1 MSAGPPARLRL
12 RPADVLGVGA
22 VGLRTRR
29 VRAALTALGI
39 AIGIAAMVAV
49 LGISASSK
57 ADLLARLDRLGTNL
71 LEVTPGQSFLGR
83 DAKLPTDAP
92 AMIRRVGPV
101 QSAAATASVSA
112 NVRRSDWISPL
123 ETGGISVQAAEPTL
137 LETLQGRV
145 RSGTFL
151 DEATSQYP
159 AVVLG
164 AEAAR
169 SLGIRSVEGDPRIL
183 VGGQWFT
190 VIGILER
197 LPLAPEIDR
206 AALIGFPVAESMFGN
221 DGTASS
227 VYVRTDPDQVDAVR
241 NVLPATANPAA
252 PNEVRVDRPSD
263 ALAARAATDD
273 ALTALLVA
281 LGGVALLVGGIGIAN
296 VMVISVLERRRE
308 IGVRRALGASR
319 RHIRVQFVVEAVL
332 LAALGGVTGVL
343 LGALITGG
351 YAATSGW
358 TLAIPVLAL
367 AAGIGVAL
375 VVGGIAG
382 LYPAA
387 RAARLEPAEAVRAA

>member
-1 MSAGPPARLRL
+1 VSAGPQARLRL
-12 RPADVLGVGA
+12 RPVDVLAVGA

-49 LGISASSK
+49 LGISASNK
-57 ADLLARLDRLGTNL
+57 ADLLAELDRLGTNL
-71 LEVTPGQSFLGR
+71 LEVTPGQSFLGS
-83 DAKLPTDAP
+83 DSKLPEDAP
-92 AMIRRVGPV
+92 AMIRRIGPV
-101 QSAAATASVSA
+101 ESAAATASVSA
-112 NVRRSDWISPL
+112 SVRRSDLISPL
-123 ETGGISVQAAEPTL
+123 ETGGVSVRAAEPTL
-137 LETLQGRV
+137 LTTLQGRV
-145 RSGTFL
+145 RSGAFL
-151 DEATSQYP
+151 NHATEQYP

-169 SLGIRSVEGDPRIL
+169 ALGIRSVEGDPRVLI
-183 VGGQWFT
+183 GGQWFT
-190 VIGILER
+190 VIGILDP
-197 LPLAPEIDR
+197 LPLAPTIDR
-206 AALIGFPVAESMFGN
+206 AALIGFPVAESMFGV

-227 VYVRTDPDQVDAVR
+227 VFVRTDPDQVDAVR
-241 NVLPATANPAA
+241 SVLPSTANPAA
-252 PNEVRVDRPSD
+252 PNEVRVNRPSD
-263 ALAARAATDD
+263 ALAARAATDE

-319 RHIRVQFVVEAVL
+319 RHIRVQFVVEAML

-351 YAATSGW
+351 YAAASDW
-358 TLAIPVLAL
+358 TVSIPVDAL
-367 AAGIGVAL
+367 AAGVGVAL

>member
-1 MSAGPPARLRL
+1 MRLR
-12 RPADVLGVGA
+12 AVDVFAVGA

-29 VRAALTALGI
+29 VRAALTAIGI
-39 AIGIAAMVAV
+39 AIGIAAIVAV
-49 LGISASSK
+49 LGISASNK
-57 ADLLARLDRLGTNL
+57 ADLLAQLDELGTNL
-71 LEVTPGQSFLGR
+71 LEVTPGQSFLGS
-83 DAKLPTDAP
+83 DSKLPKDAP
-92 AMIRRVGPV
+92 AMIRRIGPV

-112 NVRRSDWISPL
+112 SVRRSDLIDPL
-123 ETGGISVQAAEPTL
+123 ETGGVSVRAAEATL
-137 LETLQGRV
+137 LETLQGRL

-151 DEATSQYP
+151 NRATERYP

-169 SLGIRSVEGDPRIL
+169 SLGIRSIEGDPRVLI
-183 VGGQWFT
+183 GGQWFT
-190 VIGILER
+190 VIGILDR
-197 LPLAPEIDR
+197 LPLAPTIDR
-206 AALIGFPVAESMFGN
+206 AALIGFPVAEERFGI

-227 VYVRTDPDQVDAVR
+227 VFVRTDPSQVDAVR

-252 PNEVRVDRPSD
+252 MNEVRVNRPSD
-263 ALAARAATDD
+263 ALAARAATDH

-319 RHIRVQFVVEAVL
+319 RHIRLQFVVEAML
-332 LAALGGVTGVL
+332 LAALGGVSGVV

-351 YAATSGW
+351 FAAASDW
-358 TLAIPVLAL
+358 TLSIPVDAL
-367 AAGIGVAL
+367 AAGVGVAL
-375 VVGGIAG
+375 LVGGIAG

>member
-1 MSAGPPARLRL
+1 VSAGPQARLRL
-12 RPADVLGVGA
+12 RPSDVLSVGA

-57 ADLLARLDRLGTNL
+57 ADLLAELDRLGTNL
-71 LEVTPGQSFLGR
+71 LQVTPGQSFLGR

-92 AMIRRVGPV
+92 AMIRRIGPV
-101 QSAAATASVSA
+101 ESAAATASVSV
-112 NVRRSDWISPL
+112 NVRRSDLISPL
-123 ETGGISVQAAEPTL
+123 ETGGISVQATEPSL
-137 LETLQGRV
+137 LATLQGRV

-151 DEATSQYP
+151 NDASSRYP

-169 SLGIRSVEGDPRIL
+169 SLGIRSIEGDPRVLI
-183 VGGQWFT
+183 GGQWFT
-190 VIGILER
+190 VVGILDR
-197 LPLAPEIDR
+197 LPLAPTIDR
-206 AALIGFPVAESMFGN
+206 SALIGFPVAESMFGI

-227 VYVRTDPDQVDAVR
+227 VYVRTDPKLVDAVR

-252 PNEVRVDRPSD
+252 PNEVQVDRPSD

-332 LAALGGVTGVL
+332 LAALGGVTGVV

-351 YAATSGW
+351 YAAASDW
-358 TLAIPVLAL
+358 KVAIPAGAL
-367 AAGIGVAL
+367 AAGVGVAL
-375 VVGGIAG
+375 LVGGIAG

>member
-1 MSAGPPARLRL
+1 MSAGPETRLRL
-12 RPADVLGVGA
+12 RAVDVLAVGA

-49 LGISASSK
+49 LGISASNK
-57 ADLLARLDRLGTNL
+57 ADLLAELDRLGTNL
-71 LEVTPGQSFLGR
+71 LEVTPGQSFLGS
-83 DAKLPTDAP
+83 DSKLPEDAP

-101 QSAAATASVSA
+101 HSAAATASVTAS
-112 NVRRSDWISPL
+112 VRRSDLISPL
-123 ETGGISVQAAEPTL
+123 ETGGVSVRATEPTL
-137 LETLQGRV
+137 LATLQGRV

-151 DEATSQYP
+151 NDATARYP

-164 AEAAR
+164 SEAAT
-169 SLGIRSVEGDPRIL
+169 SLGIRSVEGNPRVLI
-183 VGGQWFT
+183 GGQWFT
-190 VIGILER
+190 VIGILDP
-197 LPLAPEIDR
+197 LPLAPTIDR
-206 AALIGFPVAESMFGN
+206 AALIGFPVAESMFGI

-227 VYVRTDPDQVDAVR
+227 VFVRTDPDQVDAVR
-241 NVLPATANPAA
+241 NVLPATVNPTA
-252 PNEVRVDRPSD
+252 PNEVRVNRPSD

-319 RHIRVQFVVEAVL
+319 RHIRVQFVVEAML
-332 LAALGGVTGVL
+332 LAALGGITGVL

-351 YAATSGW
+351 FAAASDW
-358 TLAIPVLAL
+358 TLSIPVDAL
-367 AAGIGVAL
+367 AAGVAVAL
-375 VVGGIAG
+375 LVGGIAG

>member
-1 MSAGPPARLRL
+1 VSAGPQARLRL
-12 RPADVLGVGA
+12 RPSDVLSVGA

-57 ADLLARLDRLGTNL
+57 ADLLAELDRLGTNL
-71 LEVTPGQSFLGR
+71 LQVTPGQSFLGR

-92 AMIRRVGPV
+92 AVIRRVGPV
-101 QSAAATASVSA
+101 QAAAATASVSA

-137 LETLQGRV
+137 LETLQGRL

-151 DEATSQYP
+151 DDATAKYP

-169 SLGIRSVEGDPRIL
+169 ALGIRSIEGNPRIL
-183 VGGQWFT
+183 IGGQWFT
-190 VIGILER
+190 VIGILDP
-197 LPLAPEIDR
+197 LPLAPTIDR
-206 AALIGFPVAESMFGN
+206 AALIGFPVAESMFGI

-241 NVLPATANPAA
+241 NVLPATANPGA

-351 YAATSGW
+351 YAAASGW
-358 TLAIPVLAL
+358 KLAIPVGAL

-375 VVGGIAG
+375 LVGGIAG

>member
-1 MSAGPPARLRL
+1 MSAGPQARLRL
-12 RPADVLGVGA
+12 RPVDVLAVGA

-49 LGISASSK
+49 LGISASNK
-57 ADLLARLDRLGTNL
+57 ADLLAELDRLGTNL
-71 LEVTPGQSFLGR
+71 LEVTPGQSFLGS
-83 DAKLPTDAP
+83 DSKLPEDAP
-92 AMIRRVGPV
+92 AMIRRIGPV
-101 QSAAATASVSA
+101 ESAAATASVSA
-112 NVRRSDWISPL
+112 SVRRSDLISPL
-123 ETGGISVQAAEPTL
+123 ETGGVSVRAAEPTL
-137 LETLQGRV
+137 LATLQGRV
-145 RSGTFL
+145 RSGAFL
-151 DEATSQYP
+151 NHATEQYP

-169 SLGIRSVEGDPRIL
+169 ALGIRSVEGDPRVLI
-183 VGGQWFT
+183 GGQWFT
-190 VIGILER
+190 VIGILEP
-197 LPLAPEIDR
+197 LPLAPTIDR
-206 AALIGFPVAESMFGN
+206 AALIGFPVAESMFGV

-227 VYVRTDPDQVDAVR
+227 VFVRTDPDQVDAVR
-241 NVLPATANPAA
+241 SVLPSTANPAA
-252 PNEVRVDRPSD
+252 PNEVRVNRPSD
-263 ALAARAATDD
+263 ALAARAATDE

-319 RHIRVQFVVEAVL
+319 RHIRVQFVVEAML

-351 YAATSGW
+351 YAAASDW
-358 TLAIPVLAL
+358 TVSIPVDAL
-367 AAGIGVAL
+367 AAGVGVAL

>member
-1 MSAGPPARLRL
+1 VTAGPQTRLRL

-22 VGLRTRR
+22 VGLRTRH

-57 ADLLARLDRLGTNL
+57 ANLLAKLDRLGTNL
-71 LEVTPGQSFLGR
+71 LQVTPGQSFLGR

-101 QSAAATASVSA
+101 KSAAATASVST

-137 LETLQGRV
+137 LATLQGHM

-151 DEATSQYP
+151 NAATAQYP

-169 SLGIRSVEGDPRIL
+169 SLGIRSVQGDPRIL

-190 VIGILER
+190 VIGILDR
-197 LPLAPEIDR
+197 VPLAPEIDR
-206 AALIGFPVAESMFGN
+206 AALIGFPIAKSMFAN

-319 RHIRVQFVVEAVL
+319 RHIRMQFVVEAVL

-351 YAATSGW
+351 YATASGW
-358 TLAIPVLAL
+358 TLAIPVIAL

-375 VVGGIAG
+375 LVGGIAG

-387 RAARLEPAEAVRAA
+387 RAARLEPADAVRAA